1 MQATALMAMGEAGAV
16 LEVWWA
22 LPHEAPS
29 VLKMSRFDV
38 TSPTGVPDV
47 TWSGLGLGLE
57 LGSGL
62 GPGLGLMIGL
72 GLGLGPE
79 FRLARSAEATRR
91 AEATWAHRPNPNP
104 NPNLTCCHMGASPAT
119 AAYAVTARSRSPFST
134 WLNAL

>member
-1 MQATALMAMGEAGAV
+1 MEVTALMAMGEAGAV

-47 TWSGLGLGLE
+47 TWSGSGLGLGLE

-79 FRLARSAEATRR
+79 LRLARSAEAT
-91 AEATWAHRPNPNP
+91 
-104 NPNLTCCHMGASPAT
+104 CCHMGASP
-119 AAYAVTARSRSPFST
+119 
-134 WLNAL
+134 

>member
-1 MQATALMAMGEAGAV
+1 MEVTALLAMGEAGAV

-47 TWSGLGLGLE
+47 TWSGLVLGFE

-62 GPGLGLMIGL
+62 GPGLGLMVGL

-79 FRLARSAEATRR
+79 LRLARSAEA
-91 AEATWAHRPNPNP
+91 
-104 NPNLTCCHMGASPAT
+104 TCCHMGASPAT